1 VKPKR
6 LVVVRFRQQR
16 AKWEVDYFNPPG
28 SVPSRVR
35 RLFATEEDALKHA
48 AMVAPRL
55 DIAAPPVQDQT
66 MTLSTAF
73 ERYFQAKV
81 RKRSLEADRRI
92 SEHLLDELGRTTR
105 LRDLTASR
113 IAGYKERRLAAGSV
127 RRKDQAGKPARL
139 SAASINR
146 PLALLRHLLRLAH
159 EEWEVLPA
167 VPKVRL
173 EKEPQGRIR
182 WLEPAEEHR
191 LLEACRASA
200 LPYLADL
207 VTLALETGM
216 RRSEVEGLTWDRV
229 DLSRGVLRLE
239 ITKSGKRREVPM
251 RARVD
256 AILARMPEPRT
267 GRVWPAGSTRAAF
280 EAAVEAARLDAPF
293 RFHDCRHHFASW
305 FVMRGGSL
313 LALKEIGGWR
323 SLKMVERYAHL
334 SPDHLRSEMARTERP
349 RAVVEPDGGT
359 TAGKGTHVE
368 PEVVDFSDERR
379 GSSVAEQLIRNP
391 TPLARPF
398 LRFFATLPAS
408 PRRPVAFVC

>member
-16 AKWEVDYFNPPG
+16 TKWEVDYFNPPG

-35 RLFATEEDALKHA
+35 RLFATEEEALKHA
-48 AMVAPRL
+48 AAVAPRL
-55 DIAAPPVQDQT
+55 DIAAPPVQGQA

-81 RKRSLEADRRI
+81 RKRSLGADRRI

-105 LRDLTASR
+105 LRDLTVSR
-113 IAGYKERRLAAGSV
+113 ITAYKERRLAAGSI
-127 RRKDQAGKPARL
+127 RRKDRAGKPARL

-167 VPKVRL
+167 MPKIRL

-191 LLEACRASA
+191 LLEACRASG

-207 VTLALETGM
+207 VTVAMETGM

-239 ITKSGKRREVPM
+239 ITKSGRRREVPM

-256 AILARMPEPRT
+256 AILAGMPEPRT

-280 EAAVEAARLDAPF
+280 ETAVEAARLDAPF

-305 FVMRGGSL
+305 FMMRGGSL

-334 SPDHLRSEMARTERP
+334 SPDHLRNEMARTERP
-349 RAVVEPDGGT
+349 RALVEPNAGT
-359 TAGKGTHVE
+359 TAAQGIHADR
-368 PEVVDFSDERR
+368 EVVDFSDERR
-379 GSSVAEQLIRNP
+379 GSSVAEQLIRNQ
-391 TPLARPF
+391 
-398 LRFFATLPAS
+398 
-408 PRRPVAFVC
+408 